1 MEQYS
6 PQLLF
11 RERLSSMVTFLYGIC
26 QAASI
31 TEFILNE
38 HVVIFCPCRIIAHY
52 MLVLAQNC
60 MGVYFI
66 QCCFPETYFK

>member
-1 MEQYS
+1 
-6 PQLLF
+6 
-11 RERLSSMVTFLYGIC
+11 MVTFLYGIC

-38 HVVIFCPCRIIAHY
+38 QVVIFFPRRKIARY
-52 MLVLAQNC
+52 MLVVVQTS

-66 QCCFPETYFK
+66 HCCFPETYFD